1 MGRTFR
7 IVFLLSL
14 LVLVSTQFGW
24 AQGTN
29 VFDQGEGTPAW
40 VSDFFKQDSEWSFD
54 RFDPGESGVWD
65 NDYFAQPEFLAAA
78 NGGGGGSGGGPPLKP
93 DGTID
98 LEAISKSMDNPL
110 GSLWILFTQNDTIT
124 LRGPPFQK
132 TQVMNVFTLMPIMPV
147 PLTKD
152 WILVNRPIMSF
163 INVARPDTSAI
174 NQGSFPGLFPGGGPG
189 FSGLPS
195 SIPTTR
201 VTEMGDFI
209 MWHAL
214 APRELPDFLNGK
226 FLWGVGPSIIYPTA
240 THSTLGSQKWS
251 AGPGILG
258 MYMGQ
263 GVKVGGLVQHWVSF
277 AGQSDRPDVSKSNI
291 QPIVYFDLGNLWQIG
306 TSPNILVNWEASSGN
321 KLTLPIG
328 AAVNKTLLLFGKL
341 PVRFEGAVYWSAVKP
356 DGVGQDWLFRFNVI
370 PVIPNPLKAM
380 GIDAIF

>member
-1 MGRTFR
+1 MRKTSR
-7 IVFLLSL
+7 IIVLLSL

-54 RFDPGESGVWD
+54 RFDLGESGVWD
-65 NDYFAQPEFLAAA
+65 KDYFAQPEFLAAA
-78 NGGGGGSGGGPPLKP
+78 NGSGGGSGGGPPLKP

-110 GSLWILFTQNDTIT
+110 GNLWILFTQNDTMT

-132 TQVMNVFTLMPIMPV
+132 TQVMNVFTLMPILPV

-152 WILVNRPIMSF
+152 WLLVNRPIMQF
-163 INVARPDTSAI
+163 ININKPDFSAAG
-174 NQGSFPGLFPGGGPG
+174 QGRFPDLNPGGGGPNI
-189 FSGLPS
+189 PS

-201 VTEMGDFI
+201 VTEFGDFI
-209 MWHAL
+209 FWHAI
-214 APRELPDFLNGK
+214 APKELPDILNGK
-226 FLWGVGPSIIYPTA
+226 LIWGIGPTVMYPTA
-240 THSTLGSQKWS
+240 TNSFLGTGKWS

-258 MYMGQ
+258 LYLGK
-263 GVKVGGLVQHWVSF
+263 GIKAGGLVQHWVSF
-277 AGQSDRPDVSKSNI
+277 AGPSNRPDVSQSNI
-291 QPIVYFDLGNLWQIG
+291 QPIVYFDLPNLWQIG
-306 TSPNILVNWEASSGN
+306 TSPNILVNYEASSGN
-321 KLTLPIG
+321 KLTLPLG
-328 AAVNKTLLLFGKL
+328 VAVNKTTLLFGKL
-341 PVRFEGAVYWSAVKP
+341 PVRFEAAVYYSVVKP

-380 GIDAIF
+380 GIDSLF